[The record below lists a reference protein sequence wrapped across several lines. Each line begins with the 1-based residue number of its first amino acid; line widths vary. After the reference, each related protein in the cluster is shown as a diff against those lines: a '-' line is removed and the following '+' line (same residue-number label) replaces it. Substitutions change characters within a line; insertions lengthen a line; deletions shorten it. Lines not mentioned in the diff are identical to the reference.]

1 MVSLGWDGVPMGKKG
16 ILRQIM
22 VTFKRMPGKGEFG
35 DRDFTTGRRG
45 TQQGKGIKNLAYRG
59 TRVRITSDFSS
70 ETMQA
75 RKEWNKIFQVLKEKR
90 KILTIG

>member
-1 MVSLGWDGVPMGKKG
+1 MFGLNGQLGVGWVSRGCQWAKG

-45 TQQGKGIKNLAYRG
+45 KWEGGFRREFTGK
-59 TRVRITSDFSS
+59 
-70 ETMQA
+70 
-75 RKEWNKIFQVLKEKR
+75 
-90 KILTIG
+90 

>member
-1 MVSLGWDGVPMGKKG
+1 MVRLGWDRVPMGKKG

-45 TQQGKGIKNLAYRG
+45 
-59 TRVRITSDFSS
+59 RVGR
-70 ETMQA
+70 
-75 RKEWNKIFQVLKEKR
+75 RL
-90 KILTIG
+90 